1 MGARIAGVGGYL
13 PSKVLANEDLARTL
27 DTSHEWIVTRTGI
40 CQRHVAAEGEFTSHL
55 AMEACRDALDD
66 ASLKASD
73 IDLLI
78 LATTTPDHIF
88 PATAVRVQH
97 TLGAKGAAFDVAAVC
112 GGFVF
117 ALATADA
124 YIKTGQ
130 ARRVLVVGAETMSRI
145 VDWSDRGT
153 AVLFGDGAGAFV
165 LEASDDNHT
174 GVLGHLLKTDGSGY
188 DSLYVDGGVS
198 TGHLGFVR
206 MHGADV
212 FKRAVIELGAV
223 SVDLLRQCNVSVS
236 DVDWVV
242 PHQANVRIIE
252 SMRNRL
258 GLDAKRVYLT
268 VDRHA
273 NTSAASVPLAF
284 WDGVRKGAI
293 KRGQLILS
301 QVFAAGFAWGAT
313 LFRY

>member
-13 PSKVLANEDLARTL
+13 PSKVITNDDLAKTL
-27 DTSHEWIVTRTGI
+27 DTSHEWIITRTAL
-40 CQRHVAAEGEFTSHL
+40 HSATAEAGEFTSHL
-55 AMEACRDALDD
+55 AKEACSDALKD
-66 ASLKASD
+66 AGMAAAD

-78 LATTTPDHIF
+78 LATTTPDHTF

-97 TLGAKGAAFDVAAVC
+97 MLGTGGAAFDMAAVC

-124 YIKTGQ
+124 LIKARQ
-130 ARRVLVVGAETMSRI
+130 ARRALVVGAETMSRI
-145 VDWSDRGT
+145 VNWSDRGT

-165 LEASDDNHT
+165 LEASDDENA
-174 GVLGHLLKTDGSGY
+174 GLKGHLLKTDGAGY

-198 TGHLGFVR
+198 VARAGVVR
-206 MHGADV
+206 MNGAEV

-223 SVDLLRQCNVSVS
+223 SVDLLNRCNVLAES
-236 DVDWVV
+236 VDWVV
-242 PHQANVRIIE
+242 PHQANIRIIDA
-252 SMRNRL
+252 MRKRL
-258 GLDAKRVYLT
+258 SLPEDKVYLT
-268 VDRHA
+268 VDKHA

-284 WDGVRKGAI
+284 VDGVRKGAI

>member
-1 MGARIAGVGGYL
+1 MSARIVGVGAYL
-13 PSKVLANEDLARTL
+13 PSKVLTNDDLVQTL

-55 AMEACRDALDD
+55 AAEACRDALGD
-66 ASLKASD
+66 ANLKASD

-97 TLGAKGAAFDVAAVC
+97 MLGARGAAFDVAAVC

-124 YIKTGQ
+124 YIKVGQ

-165 LEASDDNHT
+165 LEASDEKHS
-174 GVLGHLLKTDGSGY
+174 GCVGHLLKTDGSGY
-188 DSLYVDGGVS
+188 NSLYVDGGVS
-198 TGHLGFVR
+198 EGRLGFVR

-212 FKRAVIELGAV
+212 FKRAVVELGAV
-223 SVDLLRQCNVSVS
+223 SIDLLRQCNVPIS

-242 PHQANVRIIE
+242 PHQANIRIIE

-258 GLDAKRVYLT
+258 GLDKSKVYLT

-284 WDGVRKGAI
+284 VDGVREGLI
-293 KRGQLILS
+293 KREQLILS
-301 QVFAAGFAWGAT
+301 QVFAAGFALGAT